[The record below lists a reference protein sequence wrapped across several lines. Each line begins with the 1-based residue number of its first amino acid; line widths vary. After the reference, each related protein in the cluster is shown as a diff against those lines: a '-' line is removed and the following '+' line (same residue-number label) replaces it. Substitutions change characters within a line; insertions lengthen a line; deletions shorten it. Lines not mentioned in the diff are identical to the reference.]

1 MALFVESG
9 YLDAVLSPNA
19 FDHWNRPYVSYVIVA
34 VDPKTNRTARMAGS
48 TLNLQAPQV
57 PQALE

>member
-1 MALFVESG
+1 M
-9 YLDAVLSPNA
+9 
-19 FDHWNRPYVSYVIVA
+19 IVA